1 MKLLYSLSL
10 FHKDGWISQFTPNG
24 DKMIKKV
31 FLVLFGL
38 FIVAQAVGIF
48 ALGTHLRSSTKA
60 KTISNGLATNIL
72 VDSTGQLW
80 VQPWAA
86 TYSKDFKWE
95 VYKDGK
101 LTQTFDINSEPNF
114 PTEITMDAQG
124 NLYGVLVTEISRI
137 RVVTY
142 EGSSW
147 NELTTF
153 THEYAPS
160 INSFIAGSRN
170 DIWIGGIGE
179 LLHYD
184 GSEWQI
190 FTSDNSP
197 LPNAW
202 IYALFADSRNRIWIG
217 TGNGVAMISN
227 GNFQSLTDSAPS
239 GFGIY
244 SITEGRDG
252 TIWAGGDGGIYS
264 FDGAQW
270 TTYNSENSRLRGTQI
285 NDLEADSLNRVWAL
299 SAEGYDLSILDDMT
313 TKYMSGEPGNLIE
326 DIELGPD
333 GTLYLM
339 RTNDVGLLKTDV
351 PLINSIAL
359 KFLWLS
365 NNGIF
370 IYLSVFLVTIW
381 IALAMN
387 SWGVGLGAVLGGLIF
402 WGLEAFYLFDINGVP
417 LGYINPGFT
426 LTVSTSLGGLI
437 GSFFKRKGTK
447 HADLIGGGVGCLGG
461 GILLTCIVTIFI
473 MAMIATGA

>member
-1 MKLLYSLSL
+1 
-10 FHKDGWISQFTPNG
+10 
-24 DKMIKKV
+24 MIKKI
-31 FLVLFGL
+31 FLALFGL
-38 FIVAQAVGIF
+38 FIVAQAIGIF
-48 ALGTHLRSSTKA
+48 AWGTYLRSQSKP
-60 KTISNGLATNIL
+60 KLISEALPSDIL
-72 VDSTGQLW
+72 VDSKGQLW
-80 VQPWAA
+80 VQPWAD
-86 TYSKDFKWE
+86 SNSQDFKWE
-95 VYKDGK
+95 VYKDGS
-101 LTQTFDINSEPNF
+101 LVQTFDIRNEPNF
-114 PTEITMDAQG
+114 PASIAMDAQG
-124 NLYGVLVTEISRI
+124 NMYGVLVTENSGIRI
-137 RVVTY
+137 VKY

-153 THEYAPS
+153 TREYAPS

-217 TGNGVAMISN
+217 TGNGVAMIAN

-239 GFGIY
+239 GFGIGIY

-264 FDGAQW
+264 FNGTQW
-270 TTYNSENSRLRGTQI
+270 ITYNSENSRLRGTRI
-285 NDLEADSLNRVWAL
+285 YDVEVDSSNRVWVL
-299 SAEGYDLSILDDMT
+299 SAEGNDLSVLENMKI
-313 TKYMSGEPGNLIE
+313 KYMFGEPGNSIK

-339 RTNDVGLLKTDV
+339 RTNDVGFSRTDV

-365 NNGIF
+365 NNGVFIF
-370 IYLSVFLVTIW
+370 LIIFLVTIW
-381 IALAMN
+381 IAIALN
-387 SWGVGLGAVLGGLIF
+387 SWGVGLGPGLGGIVF
-402 WGLEAFYLFDINGVP
+402 WGLEAFSLFDINGVS
-417 LGYINPGFT
+417 LGYINPGFA
-426 LTVSTSLGGLI
+426 LTVFTFIGGLI
-437 GSFFKRKGTK
+437 GYLIKRRGTK
-447 HADLIGGGVGCLGG
+447 YADLIGGGVGCFGG
-461 GILLTCIVTIFI
+461 GVLLACVFAVFM
-473 MAMIATGA
+473 MALIAITP